1 MKSSGLKSGGL
12 KSGGLKSGGLKSSGL
27 KRGPYGTRRA
37 FLGASLGLAAAAAT
51 ALPARADDASGRRRR
66 IPRGGIGMHLYTMR
80 DVLAKDFAGTLERL
94 AEIGYATVG
103 VSGRHGHGAAD
114 IRRMLDAVELRAVL
128 EHVSYDTLR
137 GGGLS
142 QALADLHTLGAKWPV
157 VPSLPGAL
165 HTPAGFREAAREF
178 NRIGQ
183 ASRDAGLGRL
193 LFHNHGT
200 DHAVVDGT
208 SLYDILVTETDPE
221 LVGFELDV
229 YWAAK
234 GGADPAT
241 YFVRHPR
248 RFPALHVKDM
258 APDGGFA
265 DVGSGTLDFA
275 AMFRPAHVGGVR
287 QWLVE
292 HDSPADPF
300 ATARNSYA
308 YLAALR
314 Y

>member
-1 MKSSGLKSGGL
+1 M
-12 KSGGLKSGGLKSSGL
+12 
-27 KRGPYGTRRA
+27 
-37 FLGASLGLAAAAAT
+37 GASLGFAAAAAG
-51 ALPARADDASGRRRR
+51 AGPAQAWAESAHRRR

-80 DVLAKDFAGTLERL
+80 DVLAQDFAGTLERL

-114 IRRMLDAVELRAVL
+114 IRRMLDATGLRAVL
-128 EHVSYDTLR
+128 EHIAYPTLT
-137 GGGLS
+137 GSGLP
-142 QALADLHTLGAKWPV
+142 QALEDLHTLGARRPV

-165 HTPAGFREAAREF
+165 HTPDGFREAARQF
-178 NRIGQ
+178 NRIGL
-183 ASRDAGLGRL
+183 ASREAGLGPL

-200 DHAVVDGT
+200 DHVVVDGVH
-208 SLYDILVTETDPE
+208 LYDILVTETDPE
-221 LVGFELDV
+221 LVGFELDL
-229 YWAAK
+229 YWAVK
-234 GGADPAT
+234 GGADPAA
-241 YFVRHPR
+241 YFRRHPR

-258 APDGGFA
+258 AADGGFA

-275 AMFRPAHVGGVR
+275 AMFAHARVGGVR

-292 HDSPADPF
+292 HDTPADPF
-300 ATARNSYA
+300 RTARNSYA

>member
-1 MKSSGLKSGGL
+1 MSAKKRSGLN
-12 KSGGLKSGGLKSSGL
+12 
-27 KRGPYGTRRA
+27 GTRRA
-37 FLGASLGLAAAAAT
+37 FLGTSMGLAAAVGT
-51 ALPARADDASGRRRR
+51 ALPARAGEASRCRR

-80 DVLAKDFAGTLERL
+80 DVLAQDFAGTLEQL
-94 AEIGYATVG
+94 ADIGYATVG
-103 VSGRHGHGAAD
+103 VSGRHGNSAAD
-114 IRRMLDAVELRAVL
+114 IRRMLDAVDLKAVL
-128 EHVSYDTLR
+128 EHVAYDTLK
-137 GGGLS
+137 GSGLP
-142 QALADLHTLGAKWPV
+142 QALEDLHTLGAKWPV

-165 HTPAGFREAAREF
+165 HTPDGFREAARQF

-183 ASRDAGLGRL
+183 ASRDAGLGPV

-200 DHAVVDGT
+200 DHVVVDGT
-208 SLYDILVTETDPE
+208 SLYDILVTETDPH

-241 YFVRHPR
+241 YFVRHRR

-275 AMFRPAHVGGVR
+275 AMFDHARVGGVK

-292 HDSPADPF
+292 HDTPSDPF

>member
-1 MKSSGLKSGGL
+1 MSGEGREIRSGG
-12 KSGGLKSGGLKSSGL
+12 SGRVAGS
-27 KRGPYGTRRA
+27 RRA
-37 FLGASLGLAAAAAT
+37 FLGTSLGLAAALGG
-51 ALPARADDASGRRRR
+51 ALPARAAQQGVPRRR

-80 DVLAKDFAGTLERL
+80 DALARDFAGTLERL
-94 AEIGYATVG
+94 AAIGYATVG
-103 VSGRHGHGAAD
+103 VSGRHGYGAPD
-114 IRRMLDAVELRAVL
+114 IRRMLDAVGLRAVL
-128 EHVSYDTLR
+128 EHVAYPTLT
-137 GGGLS
+137 GDGLPR
-142 QALADLHTLGAKWPV
+142 ALDDLHTLGARWPV

-165 HTPAGFREAAREF
+165 HTPDGFREAARQF
-178 NRIGQ
+178 NRIGR
-183 ASRDAGLGRL
+183 ASREAGLGPV
-193 LFHNHGT
+193 LFHNHGS
-200 DHAVVDGT
+200 DHVVVEGT
-208 SLYDILVTETDPE
+208 NLYDVLVRETDPE
-221 LVGFELDV
+221 LVAFELDV
-229 YWAAK
+229 YWAVK

-241 YFVRHPR
+241 YFRRHPR

-258 APDGGFA
+258 AADGGFA

-275 AMFRPAHVGGVR
+275 GMFAHARVGGVR

>member
-1 MKSSGLKSGGL
+1 MRFTSSASAP
-12 KSGGLKSGGLKSSGL
+12 S
-27 KRGPYGTRRA
+27 TRRA
-37 FLGASLGLAAAAAT
+37 FLGASVGLAAALAAAPST
-51 ALPARADDASGRRRR
+51 ARAADAQSLRR

-80 DVLAKDFAGTLERL
+80 TPLAADFHGTLERL
-94 AEIGYATVG
+94 ARIGYATVG
-103 VSGRHGHGAAD
+103 VSGRHGHSAAA
-114 IRRMLDAVELRAVL
+114 IRGMLDATGLRAVL
-128 EHVSYDTLR
+128 EHVAYDTLR
-137 GGGLS
+137 GPGLP

-183 ASRDAGLGRL
+183 ASREAGLGRL
-193 LFHNHGT
+193 LFHNHGD
-200 DHAVVDGT
+200 DHAAVDGEV
-208 SLYDILVTETDPE
+208 LYDILVDETDPE

-234 GGADPAT
+234 GGADPAR
-241 YFVRHPR
+241 YFVRHPH

-258 APDGGFA
+258 APDGSFA
-265 DVGSGTLDFA
+265 DVGSGVLDFA

-300 ATARNSYA
+300 ATARNSYG

>member
-1 MKSSGLKSGGL
+1 M
-12 KSGGLKSGGLKSSGL
+12 
-27 KRGPYGTRRA
+27 
-37 FLGASLGLAAAAAT
+37 GLAAAVGG
-51 ALPARADDASGRRRR
+51 ALPARAAEAGHRRR

-80 DVLAKDFAGTLERL
+80 DALARDFAGTLERL
-94 AEIGYATVG
+94 ADIGYATVG
-103 VSGRHGHGAAD
+103 VSGRHGHGADD
-114 IRRMLDAVELRAVL
+114 IRRMLDAVGLRAVL
-128 EHVSYDTLR
+128 EHVAYTTLT
-137 GGGLS
+137 GSGLP
-142 QALADLHTLGAKWPV
+142 QALDDLHTLGARLPV

-165 HTPAGFREAAREF
+165 HTPDGFREAARQF
-178 NRIGQ
+178 NRIGR
-183 ASRDAGLGRL
+183 ASREAGLGPV

-200 DHAVVDGT
+200 DHVVVDGT
-208 SLYDILVTETDPE
+208 SLYDILLTETDPE

-229 YWAAK
+229 YWAVK

-241 YFVRHPR
+241 YFRCHPR

-258 APDGGFA
+258 AADGGFA
-265 DVGSGTLDFA
+265 DVGSGTLGFA
-275 AMFRPAHVGGVR
+275 AMFAHARVGGVR

-292 HDSPADPF
+292 HDTPADPF

>member
-1 MKSSGLKSGGL
+1 MELRS
-12 KSGGLKSGGLKSSGL
+12 
-27 KRGPYGTRRA
+27 RTTTRRA
-37 FLGASLGLAAAAAT
+37 FLGTSLGLAAAAVAVS
-51 ALPARADDASGRRRR
+51 PAPAVAEGRRR

-80 DVLAKDFAGTLERL
+80 GPLAVDFHGTLERL

-103 VSGRHGHGAAD
+103 VSGRHGNGAAD
-114 IRRMLDAVELRAVL
+114 IRRILDATGLRAVL
-128 EHVSYDTLR
+128 EHVSYDILR
-137 GGGLS
+137 GPGLA

-157 VPSLPGAL
+157 VPSLPGSL
-165 HTPAGFREAAREF
+165 HTPAGFREVAREF

-183 ASRDAGLGRL
+183 ASREAGLGRL
-193 LFHNHGT
+193 LFHNHGA
-200 DHAVVDGT
+200 DHATVDGEV
-208 SLYDILVTETDPE
+208 LYDILVRETDPE

-234 GGADPAT
+234 GDADPAR

-258 APDGGFA
+258 APDGSIA
-265 DVGSGTLDFA
+265 DVGSGVLDFA
-275 AMFRPAHVGGVR
+275 AMFRHAHVGGVR

-300 ATARNSYA
+300 ATARNSYG